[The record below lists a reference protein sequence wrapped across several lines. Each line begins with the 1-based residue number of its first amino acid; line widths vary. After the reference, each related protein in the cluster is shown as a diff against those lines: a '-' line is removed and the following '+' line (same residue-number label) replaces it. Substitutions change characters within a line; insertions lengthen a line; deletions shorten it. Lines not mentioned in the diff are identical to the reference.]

1 MGRDGL
7 FEDLP
12 EVDKPERPLSG
23 QGEARVLRPERRQ
36 IAMRAVDLDGFLPA
50 DHRARLVWAWVEA
63 QDISELY
70 AAIKARGQVAG
81 RAAIDPAILLALWLY
96 ALIEGVGSARQI
108 ERLVEHDLAYMWL
121 AGDVGVNHHALSDFR
136 VGHEGLVDRLL
147 TRSIVALEAQGLVTL
162 ETLAVDGV
170 RVRAHAG
177 QASFR
182 RRETLDELERKAS
195 ARVAELKGRLG
206 DSPAVDKRRE
216 AATLRAARERSE
228 RIAKAQRELAE
239 REAERERRN
248 RSNNKKTKGQGPVRT
263 STSDAEARVMKMP
276 DGGFRPAYNVQV
288 ITDPVSGF
296 IVATAID
303 TTGSDRGLLVKALDR
318 IKLHYAKV
326 PKVVLADGGFYATTD
341 IEWVHNHDPGITAYV
356 PLTASK
362 HGTDPYAARK
372 DDGPGVAALRERM
385 QSEDGKAVYKQRSPA
400 ELPHAR
406 LRTYGL
412 RQFTLR
418 TAAKALIQATWAALA
433 SNLIIS
439 FGINKR
445 KTCTTT

>member
-1 MGRDGL
+1 M
-7 FEDLP
+7 
-12 EVDKPERPLSG
+12 
-23 QGEARVLRPERRQ
+23 
-36 IAMRAVDLDGFLPA
+36 
-50 DHRARLVWAWVEA
+50 
-63 QDISELY
+63 
-70 AAIKARGQVAG
+70 
-81 RAAIDPAILLALWLY
+81 
-96 ALIEGVGSARQI
+96 
-108 ERLVEHDLAYMWL
+108 
-121 AGDVGVNHHALSDFR
+121 
-136 VGHEGLVDRLL
+136 

-288 ITDPVSGF
+288 MTDPASGF
-296 IVATAID
+296 IVATA
-303 TTGSDRGLLVKALDR
+303 R
-318 IKLHYAKV
+318 
-326 PKVVLADGGFYATTD
+326 
-341 IEWVHNHDPGITAYV
+341 NPG
-356 PLTASK
+356 
-362 HGTDPYAARK
+362 
-372 DDGPGVAALRERM
+372 
-385 QSEDGKAVYKQRSPA
+385 
-400 ELPHAR
+400 
-406 LRTYGL
+406 
-412 RQFTLR
+412 
-418 TAAKALIQATWAALA
+418 
-433 SNLIIS
+433 
-439 FGINKR
+439 
-445 KTCTTT
+445 